1 MPCKFAGHF
10 YFFFNWRLGLGK
22 NAYICTE
29 TDNNMEKP
37 RYDILDGLR
46 GVAALMVLLYHV
58 FNDAKSFFVWPAP
71 VNEFYHGFLG
81 VDFFFILSG
90 FVMGY
95 AYDERLAR
103 PTPVPS
109 RDGGESLTFWGF
121 VKRRLI
127 RLHPMVV
134 MGVLIGVVAFII
146 PGCTKWDGSAVPVET
161 LMWATLLALFLIP
174 APSGMDVRGNTEA
187 FPLNG
192 PHWSLFF
199 EYLGSLLY
207 GMLLHRLS
215 TKWLRVW
222 VACGI
227 VSLATY
233 ALFQE
238 DGGVAYGWS
247 SEPMN
252 LLGGALRMLY
262 AYPMGLLMAR
272 MFRKRKPEPLHGPVF
287 LFCCLA
293 LVVLLGFPLFGGK
306 DTETIFQLICIFSF
320 FPGIIWIGARGVVQ
334 GRQQQAVSFLGRL
347 SYPLYAVHFPLI
359 YLYITWVGKDGHPYE
374 GYSQPWLAALITI
387 GASVLVA
394 TLCLLFYDEPIRRKL
409 SRK

>member
-1 MPCKFAGHF
+1 
-10 YFFFNWRLGLGK
+10 
-22 NAYICTE
+22 
-29 TDNNMEKP
+29 MEKP

-58 FNDAKSFFVWPAP
+58 FNDAKSFFVWPTP
-71 VNEFYHGFLG
+71 VNEFYHSFLG

-95 AYDERLAR
+95 AYDERWKAS
-103 PTPVPS
+103 TQPS
-109 RDGGESLTFWGF
+109 QRETLTFWGF
-121 VKRRLI
+121 IKRRLI

-134 MGVLIGVVAFII
+134 MGVLLGLIAFVIQ
-146 PGCTKWDGSAVPVET
+146 GCTKWDGTEVTIEA
-161 LMWATLLALFLIP
+161 LMWGTLLALFLIP
-174 APSGMDVRGNTEA
+174 SPLGMDVRGNTEA

-199 EYLGSLLY
+199 EYIGSLLY
-207 GMLLHRLS
+207 GLLLHRLP

-222 VACGI
+222 VTCGI
-227 VSLATY
+227 ISLAAY
-233 ALFQE
+233 ALMME

-272 MFRKRKPEPLHGPVF
+272 MFRQRKPEPLHGHVF
-287 LFCCLA
+287 LFCSVS
-293 LVVLLGFPLFGGK
+293 LVVLLGLPVVAGK
-306 DTETIFQLICIFSF
+306 ETEAIYQLACLFSF
-320 FPGIIWIGARGVVQ
+320 FPGLIWIGARGSVD
-334 GRQQQAVSFLGRL
+334 GWRQQAISFLGRL

-359 YLYITWVGKDGHPYE
+359 YLYITWVGRDGHPYD
-374 GYSQPWLAALITI
+374 GYSQPWGAAIITI
-387 GASVLVA
+387 AASLLIA
-394 TLCLLFYDEPIRRKL
+394 TLCLLIYDEPLRKWL
-409 SRK
+409 SRKNETTNK

>member
-1 MPCKFAGHF
+1 
-10 YFFFNWRLGLGK
+10 
-22 NAYICTE
+22 
-29 TDNNMEKP
+29 MERP

-58 FNDAKSFFVWPAP
+58 FNDAKSFFVWPTP
-71 VNEFYHGFLG
+71 VGEFYHSFLG

-95 AYDERLAR
+95 AYDERWLA
-103 PTPVPS
+103 TALPS
-109 RDGGESLTFWGF
+109 RGEALTFWGF
-121 VKRRLI
+121 VRRRLI

-134 MGVLIGVVAFII
+134 MGVILGVVAFII
-146 PGCTKWDGSAVPVET
+146 QGCTKWDGSVVSIEAV
-161 LMWATLLALFLIP
+161 MWAMLLALFLIP
-174 APSGMDVRGNTEA
+174 APSGLDVRGNTEA

-199 EYLGSLLY
+199 EYIGSLLY
-207 GMLLHRLS
+207 GLLLHRLS

-247 SEPMN
+247 SEPKN
-252 LLGGALRMLY
+252 LAGGALRMLY

-272 MFRKRKPEPLHGPVF
+272 MFRKRQPKPINGPVF
-287 LFCCLA
+287 LLSS
-293 LVVLLGFPLFGGK
+293 LGVVALLGLPLFGGK
-306 DTETIFQLICIFSF
+306 DTETIYQLVCLFSF
-320 FPGIIWIGARGVVQ
+320 FPAIIWFGARGIVT
-334 GRQQQAVSFLGRL
+334 GWRQRAVSFLGRL
-347 SYPLYAVHFPLI
+347 SYPLYVVHFPLI
-359 YLYITWVGKDGHPYE
+359 YLYISWVKREGYTYE
-374 GYSQPWLAALITI
+374 GFSQPWAPAIITI
-387 GASVLVA
+387 VVSILIA
-394 TLCLLFYDEPIRRKL
+394 TLCLLFYDEPLRKRL

>member
-1 MPCKFAGHF
+1 M
-10 YFFFNWRLGLGK
+10 
-22 NAYICTE
+22 
-29 TDNNMEKP
+29 
-37 RYDILDGLR
+37 R

-58 FNDAKSFFVWPAP
+58 FNDAKSFFVWPTP
-71 VNEFYHGFLG
+71 VDEFYHSFLG

-95 AYDERLAR
+95 AYDNRLSPDPFPKGR
-103 PTPVPS
+103 GDT
-109 RDGGESLTFWGF
+109 LTFWGF

-134 MGVLIGVVAFII
+134 MGVLLGVVAFLIQ
-146 PGCTKWDGSAVPVET
+146 GCTKWDGSEVTIEAV
-161 LMWATLLALFLIP
+161 MWAMLLALFLIP
-174 APSGMDVRGNTEA
+174 APSGLDVRGNTEA

-199 EYLGSLLY
+199 EYIGSLLY
-207 GMLLHRLS
+207 GLLLHRLS
-215 TKWLRVW
+215 TRWLRVW

-227 VSLATY
+227 VSLASY
-233 ALFQE
+233 ALSQE

-247 SEPMN
+247 SEPNN

-272 MFRKRKPEPLHGPVF
+272 MFRKRQPKPIKGPVF
-287 LFCCLA
+287 LLSSLG
-293 LVVLLGFPLFGGK
+293 LVALLGLPLFGGK
-306 DTETIFQLICIFSF
+306 DTETIYQLVCLFSF
-320 FPGIIWIGARGVVQ
+320 FPAIIWFAARGIVT
-334 GRQQQAVSFLGRL
+334 GWRQKAVSFLGRL

-374 GYSQPWLAALITI
+374 SYSQPWLLAAITLA
-387 GASVLVA
+387 ASILLA
-394 TLCLLFYDEPIRRKL
+394 TLCLLFYDEPLRKRL

>member
-1 MPCKFAGHF
+1 MKK
-10 YFFFNWRLGLGK
+10 YLYLLRK
-22 NAYICTE
+22 KQK
-29 TDNNMEKP
+29 TDMNRP

-46 GVAALMVLLYHV
+46 GVAAVMVLLYHV

-71 VNEFYHGFLG
+71 VYEFYHGFLG

-95 AYDERLAR
+95 AYDESL
-103 PTPVPS
+103 TPVPS
-109 RDGGESLTFWGF
+109 PGRGGTLTFWGF

-134 MGVLIGVVAFII
+134 MGVILGLIAFLIQ
-146 PGCTKWDGSAVPVET
+146 GCTKWDGTEVSLQAV
-161 LMWATLLALFLIP
+161 MWATLLGLFLIP
-174 APSGMDVRGNTEA
+174 SPLGMDVRGNTEA

-199 EYLGSLLY
+199 EYIGSLLY
-207 GMLLHRLS
+207 GILLHRLP

-227 VSLATY
+227 FSIAAY
-233 ALFQE
+233 ALLQE
-238 DGGVAYGWS
+238 GGGVAYGWS

-272 MFRKRKPEPLHGPVF
+272 MFRQRKPEPLQGPVF
-287 LFCCLA
+287 LFCSLA
-293 LVVLLGFPLFGGK
+293 LVVLLGLPLFGGK
-306 DTETIFQLICIFSF
+306 ESETIYQLVCLFSF
-320 FPGIIWIGARGVVQ
+320 FPGIIWIGARGMVS
-334 GRQQQAVSFLGRL
+334 GRQQRAVSFLGRL
-347 SYPLYAVHFPLI
+347 SYPLYATHFPLI
-359 YLYITWVGKDGHPYE
+359 YLYITWVARDDAPYQ
-374 GYSQPWLAALITI
+374 GYIHPWLLVIITLV
-387 GASVLVA
+387 ASVLIA
-394 TLCLLFYDEPIRRKL
+394 TLCLLFYDEPLRKWL
-409 SRK
+409 SRKK

>member
-1 MPCKFAGHF
+1 
-10 YFFFNWRLGLGK
+10 
-22 NAYICTE
+22 
-29 TDNNMEKP
+29 MERP

-71 VNEFYHGFLG
+71 VNEFYHSFLG

-95 AYDERLAR
+95 AYDERLTSSPFPKGR
-103 PTPVPS
+103 
-109 RDGGESLTFWGF
+109 GEALTFWGF
-121 VKRRLI
+121 IKRRLI

-134 MGVLIGVVAFII
+134 MGVLLGLVAFVVQ
-146 PGCTKWDGSAVPVET
+146 GCTKWDGTQVTVEAV
-161 LMWATLLALFLIP
+161 MWATLLGLFLIP
-174 APSGMDVRGNTEA
+174 SPTGMDVRGNTEA

-199 EYLGSLLY
+199 EYIGSLLY
-207 GMLLHRLS
+207 GLLLHRLS

-227 VSLATY
+227 VAIAAY
-233 ALFQE
+233 ALLQE
-238 DGGVAYGWS
+238 GGGVAYGWS
-247 SEPMN
+247 SEPQN

-272 MFRKRKPEPLHGPVF
+272 MFRKRQPKPIKGHVF
-287 LFCCLA
+287 LLSSLA
-293 LVVLLGFPLFGGK
+293 LVVMLGMPSMGGK
-306 DTETIFQLICIFSF
+306 DADTIYQLICLLSL
-320 FPGIIWIGARGVVQ
+320 FPAIIWFAARGTVS
-334 GRQQQAVSFLGRL
+334 GWRQKAVSFLGRL

-374 GYSQPWLAALITI
+374 GYSQPWRLAVITI
-387 GASVLVA
+387 GASLLIA
-394 TLCLLFYDEPIRRKL
+394 TLCLIFYDEPLRRRL
-409 SRK
+409 SRKVL

>member
-1 MPCKFAGHF
+1 
-10 YFFFNWRLGLGK
+10 
-22 NAYICTE
+22 
-29 TDNNMEKP
+29 MEKP

-46 GVAALMVLLYHV
+46 GVAAVMVLLYHV
-58 FNDAKSFFVWPAP
+58 FNDAKSFFLWPTP
-71 VNEFYHGFLG
+71 VYEFYHGFLG

-95 AYDERLAR
+95 AYDESLTSL
-103 PTPVPS
+103 TPIPS
-109 RDGGESLTFWGF
+109 PGRGETPEERGTLTFWGF

-134 MGVLIGVVAFII
+134 MGVILGAIAFII
-146 PGCTKWDGSAVPVET
+146 QGCVNWQGNAVPVET

-199 EYLGSLLY
+199 EYIGSLLY
-207 GMLLHRLS
+207 GLLLHRLP

-222 VACGI
+222 VACAI
-227 VSLATY
+227 ISLAAY
-233 ALFQE
+233 ALMLE

-287 LFCCLA
+287 LFCSLA
-293 LVVLLGFPLFGGK
+293 LVVLLGLPLFGGK
-306 DTETIFQLICIFSF
+306 ESETIYQMVCLFSF
-320 FPGIIWIGARGVVQ
+320 FPGLIWIGARGSVE
-334 GRQQQAVSFLGRL
+334 GWRQQAVSFLGRL

-359 YLYITWVGKDGHPYE
+359 YLYITWVRQDATPYQ
-374 GYSQPWLAALITI
+374 GYDQPWLAAIITI
-387 GASVLVA
+387 AASLLIA
-394 TLCLLFYDEPIRRKL
+394 TLCLLFYDEPLRKRL
-409 SRK
+409 SKKCG

>member
-1 MPCKFAGHF
+1 
-10 YFFFNWRLGLGK
+10 
-22 NAYICTE
+22 
-29 TDNNMEKP
+29 MERP

-58 FNDAKSFFVWPAP
+58 FNDAKSFFVWPTP

-95 AYDERLAR
+95 AYDNRL
-103 PTPVPS
+103 TPNPS
-109 RDGGESLTFWGF
+109 SVGEGKRMTFWGF

-134 MGVLIGVVAFII
+134 MGVLLGVVAFII
-146 PGCTKWDGSAVPVET
+146 QGCVNWSGDAVPVET

-174 APSGMDVRGNTEA
+174 APNGLDVRGNTEA

-199 EYLGSLLY
+199 EYIGSLLY
-207 GMLLHRLS
+207 GLLLHRLP

-227 VSLATY
+227 FSIAAYSLT
-233 ALFQE
+233 QE

-247 SEPMN
+247 SEPVI

-272 MFRKRKPEPLHGPVF
+272 MFRKRNPEPLHGPVF
-287 LFCCLA
+287 IFCSMA
-293 LVVLLGFPLFGGK
+293 LVLLLGFPQFGGK
-306 DTETIFQLICIFSF
+306 DTETIFQLICLFSF
-320 FPGIIWIGARGVVQ
+320 FPGIIWIGARGMVR
-334 GRQQQAVSFLGRL
+334 GRLQQAVSFLGRL
-347 SYPLYAVHFPLI
+347 SYPLYAVHFPLV
-359 YLYITWVGKDGHPYE
+359 YLYITWLGNDGHPYQ
-374 GYSQPWLAALITI
+374 GYSHPWAAAFVTI
-387 GASVLVA
+387 AASVLIA
-394 TLCLLFYDEPIRRKL
+394 TICLLFFDEPLRKWL
-409 SRK
+409 NRK

>member
-1 MPCKFAGHF
+1 
-10 YFFFNWRLGLGK
+10 
-22 NAYICTE
+22 
-29 TDNNMEKP
+29 MEKP

-103 PTPVPS
+103 PTTVPS

-174 APSGMDVRGNTEA
+174 ASSGMDVRGNTEA

-199 EYLGSLLY
+199 EYIGSLLY
-207 GMLLHRLS
+207 GLLLHRLS

-233 ALFQE
+233 ALFQK

>member
-1 MPCKFAGHF
+1 
-10 YFFFNWRLGLGK
+10 
-22 NAYICTE
+22 
-29 TDNNMEKP
+29 MEKP

-46 GVAALMVLLYHV
+46 GVAAMMVLLYHV

-95 AYDERLAR
+95 AYDNRL
-103 PTPVPS
+103 TPNPS
-109 RDGGESLTFWGF
+109 PVDEGKKMTFWGF
-121 VKRRLI
+121 VKRRFI

-134 MGVLIGVVAFII
+134 MGALLGLVAFII
-146 PGCTKWDGSAVPVET
+146 QGCTKWDGTEVGLEAV
-161 LMWATLLALFLIP
+161 LWATLLALFLIP

-207 GMLLHRLS
+207 GMLLHRLP

-247 SEPMN
+247 TEPMN

-287 LFCCLA
+287 LFCSVA
-293 LVVLLGFPLFGGK
+293 LVVLLAFPLFGGK

-359 YLYITWVGKDGHPYE
+359 YLYITWVSSDGQPYE
-374 GYSQPWLAALITI
+374 GYSQPWVKAVITI
-387 GASVLVA
+387 AASLLLA
-394 TLCLLFYDEPIRRKL
+394 TLCLLFYDEPLRKRL
-409 SRK
+409 GGK

>member
-1 MPCKFAGHF
+1 M
-10 YFFFNWRLGLGK
+10 NR
-22 NAYICTE
+22 
-29 TDNNMEKP
+29 P

-58 FNDAKSFFVWPAP
+58 FNDAKSFFVWPTP
-71 VNEFYHGFLG
+71 VYEFYHGFLG

-95 AYDERLAR
+95 AYDESLTSGPYPGR
-103 PTPVPS
+103 
-109 RDGGESLTFWGF
+109 GGTLTFWGF
-121 VKRRLI
+121 IKRRLI

-134 MGVLIGVVAFII
+134 MGVFLGLIAFLIQ
-146 PGCTKWDGSAVPVET
+146 GCTKWDGTEVSLQAV
-161 LMWATLLALFLIP
+161 MWATLLGLFLIP
-174 APSGMDVRGNTEA
+174 SPLGMDVRGNTEA

-199 EYLGSLLY
+199 EYIGSLLY
-207 GMLLHRLS
+207 GILLHRLP

-227 VSLATY
+227 FSIAAY
-233 ALFQE
+233 ALLQE

-272 MFRKRKPEPLHGPVF
+272 MFRQRKPEPLPGPVF
-287 LFCCLA
+287 LFCSLA
-293 LVVLLGFPLFGGK
+293 LVVLLGLPLFGGK
-306 DTETIFQLICIFSF
+306 ESETIYQLVCLFSF
-320 FPGIIWIGARGVVQ
+320 FPGIIWIGARGMVQ
-334 GRQQQAVSFLGRL
+334 GRQQRAVSFLGRL
-347 SYPLYAVHFPLI
+347 SYPLYATHFPLI
-359 YLYITWVGKDGHPYE
+359 YLYITLVARDGAPYQ
-374 GYSQPWLAALITI
+374 GYIHPWLLAIVTLV
-387 GASVLVA
+387 ASVLLA
-394 TLCLLFYDEPIRRKL
+394 TLFLLFYDEPLRRRL
-409 SRK
+409 SVPRVGKNNTSAV

>member
-1 MPCKFAGHF
+1 
-10 YFFFNWRLGLGK
+10 
-22 NAYICTE
+22 
-29 TDNNMEKP
+29 MEKP

-95 AYDERLAR
+95 AYDERWL
-103 PTPVPS
+103 TPSQPP
-109 RDGGESLTFWGF
+109 RGEAMTFWGF

-199 EYLGSLLY
+199 EYIGSLLY
-207 GMLLHRLS
+207 GLLLHRLS

-233 ALFQE
+233 ALFQK

>member
-1 MPCKFAGHF
+1 
-10 YFFFNWRLGLGK
+10 
-22 NAYICTE
+22 
-29 TDNNMEKP
+29 MERP

-58 FNDAKSFFVWPAP
+58 FNDAKSFFVWPTP
-71 VNEFYHGFLG
+71 VGEFYHSFLG

-95 AYDERLAR
+95 AYDERWLA
-103 PTPVPS
+103 TAQPS
-109 RDGGESLTFWGF
+109 RGEALTFWGF
-121 VKRRLI
+121 VRRRLI
-127 RLHPMVV
+127 RLHPMVI
-134 MGVLIGVVAFII
+134 MGVILGVVAFII
-146 PGCTKWDGSAVPVET
+146 QGCTKWDGSVVSIEAV
-161 LMWATLLALFLIP
+161 MWAMLLALFLIP
-174 APSGMDVRGNTEA
+174 APSGLDVRGNTEA

-199 EYLGSLLY
+199 EYIGSLLY
-207 GMLLHRLS
+207 GLLLHRLS

-247 SEPMN
+247 SEPKN
-252 LLGGALRMLY
+252 LAGGALRMLY

-272 MFRKRKPEPLHGPVF
+272 MFRKRQPKPINGPVF
-287 LFCCLA
+287 LLSS
-293 LVVLLGFPLFGGK
+293 LGVVALLGLPLFGGK
-306 DTETIFQLICIFSF
+306 DTETIYQLVCLFSF
-320 FPGIIWIGARGVVQ
+320 FPAIIWFGARGIVT
-334 GRQQQAVSFLGRL
+334 GWRQRAVSFLGRL
-347 SYPLYAVHFPLI
+347 SYPLYVVHFPLI
-359 YLYITWVGKDGHPYE
+359 YLYISWVKREGYTYE
-374 GYSQPWLAALITI
+374 GFSQPWAPAIITI
-387 GASVLVA
+387 VVSILIA
-394 TLCLLFYDEPIRRKL
+394 TLCLLFYDEPLRKRL